1 MAAIRSGMW
10 QLSPRLGSCVRRTA
24 IRLGL
29 TGGTDVCEVL
39 APLGTLAASAHLAKY
54 SDGMQSVKSQT

>member
-1 MAAIRSGMW
+1 MW

-29 TGGTDVCEVL
+29 TGATDVCEVL
-39 APLGTLAASAHLAKY
+39 APLGALAASAHLAKY